1 MDRGEGERMAHTTS
15 HTSGRQATAIPREA
29 RVLVTGHRGL
39 VGSAVVRRLQREG
52 FARVLTATRQ
62 EMDLRD
68 PVAVDRW
75 FRQQRPEFVIHC
87 AGKVGG
93 ILANSQA
100 QADFLYENMMLH
112 ATVLRSAWRHEVQK
126 LLYLGSSC
134 IYPRDCPQPIKEE
147 YLLTGALEGTNY
159 GYAIAKIAGVKSCD
173 AYREQYGCRFIS
185 GMPTNLYGPNDNFD
199 PLKSHVMPA
208 LIRRFHEAALNGQ
221 PSVTIWGSGTPR
233 REFLHVDD
241 LARACLHLLE
251 HYDEPGPINI
261 GTGEDV
267 TIRELAETVRDV
279 VHPDCTLEFDRTR
292 PDGTPRKL
300 LDVSRL
306 HGLGFRHEIALRDGI
321 RSTYEWFQRQQ
332 AEPQTLRHAA

>member
-1 MDRGEGERMAHTTS
+1 MSSPQTSTATPVARG
-15 HTSGRQATAIPREA
+15 A
-29 RVLVTGHRGL
+29 RILVTGHRGL
-39 VGSAVVRRLQREG
+39 VGSAVVRHLRREG
-52 FARVLTATRQ
+52 FQNILTATRQ
-62 EMDLRD
+62 DMDLRH
-68 PVAVDRW
+68 PSAVEVW
-75 FRQQRPEFVIHC
+75 FRKHQPQYVVHC

-100 QADFLYENMMLH
+100 QADFLYENMMIH
-112 ATVLRSAWRHEVQK
+112 ATVLRSAWKFGVHR

-147 YLLTGALEGTNY
+147 YLLTGALEHTNY

-173 AYREQYGCRFIS
+173 AYREQYGCKFIS

-208 LIRRFHEAALNGQ
+208 LIRRFHEAKLSGK
-221 PSVTIWGSGTPR
+221 PSVAIWGSGTPR

-241 LARACLHLLE
+241 LSRACLHLLE

-279 VHPDCTLEFDRTR
+279 VHPDCTLEFDTSK

-306 HGLGFRHEIALRDGI
+306 HALGFRHNISLEDGV
-321 RSTYEWFQRQQ
+321 RSTYDWFLEQQRH
-332 AEPQTLRHAA
+332 PNTIRYAA

>member
-1 MDRGEGERMAHTTS
+1 MPPTQTTS
-15 HTSGRQATAIPREA
+15 SQQQATSKTQIPTTGRI
-29 RVLVTGHRGL
+29 LVTGHRGL
-39 VGSAVVRRLQREG
+39 VGSAVVRRLQADG
-52 FARVLTATRQ
+52 FQNVLTATRQ

-68 PVAVDRW
+68 PMAVDRW
-75 FRQQRPEFVIHC
+75 FRQHRPEFVVHC

-112 ATVLRSAWRHEVQK
+112 ATVLRSAWRHDVQK

-134 IYPRDCPQPIKEE
+134 IYPRECPQPIKEE

-173 AYREQYGCRFIS
+173 AYRDQYGCHFIS

-208 LIRRFHEAALNGQ
+208 LIRRFHEAKAEGREA
-221 PSVTIWGSGTPR
+221 VVIWGSGTPR

-241 LARACLHLLE
+241 LARACLHLLA

-267 TIRELAETVRDV
+267 TIRELAQTVRDV
-279 VHPDCTLEFDRTR
+279 VHPECTLEFDRSK

-306 HGLGFRHEIALRDGI
+306 QGLGFRHSIALADGI
-321 RSTYEWFQRQQ
+321 RSTYAWFLRQQ
-332 AEPQTLRHAA
+332 QESNAIRYAA

>member
-1 MDRGEGERMAHTTS
+1 MSSSTNTISRDE
-15 HTSGRQATAIPREA
+15 

-39 VGSAVVRRLQREG
+39 VGSAVVRCLQAEG
-52 FARVLTATRQ
+52 FSNILTATRQ
-62 EMDLRD
+62 DMDLRD
-68 PVAVDRW
+68 PADVEEW
-75 FRQQRPEFVIHC
+75 FVENKPQYVVHC

-100 QADFLYENMMLH
+100 QADFLFENMMIH
-112 ATVLRSAWRHEVQK
+112 ATVLRSAWKHQVAK

-134 IYPRDCPQPIKEE
+134 IYPRECPQPIKEE
-147 YLLTGALEGTNY
+147 YLLTGALEQTNY
-159 GYAIAKIAGVKSCD
+159 GYAIAKISGVKSCD
-173 AYREQYGCRFIS
+173 AYREQYGCKFIS

-208 LIRRFHEAALNGQ
+208 LIRRFHEAREKGVDT
-221 PSVTIWGSGTPR
+221 VTIWGSGTPR

-267 TIRELAETVRDV
+267 TIRELAETIRDV
-279 VHPDCTLEFDRTR
+279 VHPDCRLEFDRSK

-306 HGLGFRHEIALRDGI
+306 HGLGFQHAISLKEGV
-321 RSTYEWFQRQQ
+321 RSTYQWFVEQQ
-332 AEPQTLRHAA
+332 GQPNSIRYAA

>member
-1 MDRGEGERMAHTTS
+1 MAD
-15 HTSGRQATAIPREA
+15 ATKRSMPVPREA

-39 VGSAVVRRLQREG
+39 VGSAVVRRLTSEG
-52 FARVLTATRQ
+52 FHNVLTATRDQ
-62 EMDLRD
+62 MDLRD
-68 PVAVDRW
+68 PTAVHRW
-75 FRQQRPEFVIHC
+75 FCAHRPEFVIHC

-100 QADFLYENMMLH
+100 QADFLYENMMIH
-112 ATVLRSAWRHEVQK
+112 ATVLRSAWRHEVRK

-134 IYPRDCPQPIKEE
+134 IYPRDCPQPIREE
-147 YLLTGALEGTNY
+147 YLLTGGLETTNY

-185 GMPTNLYGPNDNFD
+185 AMPTNLYGPHDNFD

-208 LIRRFHEAALNGQ
+208 LIRRFHEARRDGQ
-221 PSVTIWGSGTPR
+221 KTVTIWGSGNPR

-251 HYDEPGPINI
+251 HYDEAGPINV

-267 TIRELAETVRDV
+267 TIRELAQTIRDV
-279 VHPDCTLEFDRTR
+279 VHPGCTLEFDSSK

-306 HGLGFRHEIALRDGI
+306 RALGFQHSISLADGV
-321 RSTYEWFQRQQ
+321 RSTYDWFV
-332 AEPQTLRHAA
+332 AHSPAAQSARSAA

>member
-1 MDRGEGERMAHTTS
+1 
-15 HTSGRQATAIPREA
+15 
-29 RVLVTGHRGL
+29 VLVTGHRGL
-39 VGSAVVRRLQREG
+39 VGAAVVRHLHAQG
-52 FARVLTATRQ
+52 FEQVLTATREQ
-62 EMDLRD
+62 MDLRD
-68 PVAVDRW
+68 PVSVHRW
-75 FRQQRPEFVIHC
+75 FCANRPEFIIHC

-100 QADFLYENMMLH
+100 QADFLYENMMIH

-134 IYPRDCPQPIKEE
+134 IYPRECPQPIREE
-147 YLLTGALEGTNY
+147 YLLTGPLEGTNY

-185 GMPTNLYGPNDNFD
+185 AMPTNLYGPNDNFD
-199 PLKSHVMPA
+199 PLKSHVLPA
-208 LIRRFHEAALNGQ
+208 LVRRFHEARLSRQ

-251 HYDEPGPINI
+251 HYDQPGPINI

-267 TIRELAETVRDV
+267 TIRELAETIRDV
-279 VHPDCTLEFDRTR
+279 VYPDCTLEFDRSK

-306 HGLGFRHEIALRDGI
+306 RALGFQPSISLHDGI
-321 RSTYEWFQRQQ
+321 RSTYDWFLRQQ
-332 AEPQTLRHAA
+332 REPNGIRFAA

>member
-1 MDRGEGERMAHTTS
+1 MSNTLKLADTNESAPVSRS
-15 HTSGRQATAIPREA
+15 A
-29 RVLVTGHRGL
+29 RILVTGHRGL
-39 VGSAVVRRLQREG
+39 VGSAVVRHLCGEG
-52 FARVLTATRQ
+52 FDHVLTATRQ

-75 FRQQRPEFVIHC
+75 FADERPEYVIHC

-100 QADFLYENMMLH
+100 QADFLFENMMLH
-112 ATVLRSAWRHEVQK
+112 ATVLRSAWKHEVSK

-147 YLLTGALEGTNY
+147 YLLTGALEHTNY
-159 GYAIAKIAGVKSCD
+159 GYAIAKISGVKSCD

-199 PLKSHVMPA
+199 PLKSHVLPA
-208 LIRRFHEAALNGQ
+208 LIRRFHEAREQGNNT
-221 PSVTIWGSGTPR
+221 VTIWGSGTPR

-251 HYDEPGPINI
+251 HYDEAGPINI

-279 VHPDCTLEFDRTR
+279 VHPNCELEFDRSK

-300 LDVSRL
+300 LDVGRL
-306 HGLGFRHEIALRDGI
+306 HAIGFQHQVSLAEGI
-321 RSTYEWFQRQQ
+321 QSTYDWFLQQ
-332 AEPQTLRHAA
+332 QDKPNAIRYAA